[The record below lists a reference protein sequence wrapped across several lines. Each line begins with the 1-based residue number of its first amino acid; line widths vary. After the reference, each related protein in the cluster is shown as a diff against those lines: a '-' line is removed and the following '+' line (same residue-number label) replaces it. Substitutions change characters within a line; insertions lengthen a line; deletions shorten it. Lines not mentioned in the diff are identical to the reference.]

1 MACGDAKKE
10 NWRTTKLFLKH
21 VSETLFMG
29 KKIKEN
35 FFSDGKSRGPL
46 LAGAALKLLFTRI
59 YDQKIAQLRG
69 ENSENGSFKT
79 LNNTFRP
86 YQNFKILF
94 SV

>member
-1 MACGDAKKE
+1 
-10 NWRTTKLFLKH
+10 
-21 VSETLFMG
+21 MG